1 MNKIHSL
8 TSYFQSIK
16 EQAAANLKGNRA
28 ILLVN
33 AGYLILFLHMLYFIF
48 RFLVSLYRLDYSF
61 IPLHPVY
68 LVFWVVAPILL
79 YLYGTKYS
87 FYNFHQIKL
96 LCLGSVLSSA
106 FLILLSLIYCGLSRI
121 FLPAILRLPVDE
133 AFTKNMV
140 LLLGRIVTQLPLI
153 PIGLLLSK
161 GVFFALRDPACRK
174 QILAY
179 KITHSIE
186 PESQKKNEIAYNMNI
201 VRDINTGKNITI
213 YAKDRFLHTLIDG
226 TSGTGKTSSTILP
239 AIRDDLNMRCKA
251 EDMQKFHVKQ
261 LESAGLI
268 TYSPPANTRSFSVN
282 DCIPIVKQ
290 PEDISPADIDHKL
303 KDIQEELENI
313 RLNYPICGLT
323 VLAPDDSLT
332 DDVCRL
338 CDARDIPYNRIDAV
352 RDADGKHKKNTIG
365 LNPFYIPTHMED
377 EEKNQ
382 MIVKRAVIFSD
393 VMQAITDL
401 KGKADSYFTGLNR
414 QMIANLAILVMA
426 TVPILRRRQATPTD
440 LQAII
445 NNFNLLTE

>member
-1 MNKIHSL
+1 
-8 TSYFQSIK
+8 
-16 EQAAANLKGNRA
+16 
-28 ILLVN
+28 
-33 AGYLILFLHMLYFIF
+33 
-48 RFLVSLYRLDYSF
+48 
-61 IPLHPVY
+61 
-68 LVFWVVAPILL
+68 
-79 YLYGTKYS
+79 
-87 FYNFHQIKL
+87 
-96 LCLGSVLSSA
+96 
-106 FLILLSLIYCGLSRI
+106 
-121 FLPAILRLPVDE
+121 
-133 AFTKNMV
+133 
-140 LLLGRIVTQLPLI
+140 
-153 PIGLLLSK
+153 
-161 GVFFALRDPACRK
+161 
-174 QILAY
+174 
-179 KITHSIE
+179 
-186 PESQKKNEIAYNMNI
+186 MNI

-268 TYSPPANTRSFSVN
+268 AYSPPANTRSFSVN

-290 PEDISPADIDHKL
+290 PESISPADIDHKL
-303 KDIQEELENI
+303 KDIQAELENI

-338 CDARDIPYNRIDAV
+338 CDVRGIPYNRIDAV
-352 RDADGKHKKNTIG
+352 RDTDGKHKKNTIG

-377 EEKNQ
+377 EAKNQ

-426 TVPILRRRQATPTD
+426 TVPILRKRQATPTD

-445 NNFNLLTE
+445 NNFNLLTEYVDKLEELDQSTKQYAFIIQYIREDLLGKGRDKMEDQSRGTRNIINEFLLMPANREIFCSQNSIDFDRALANGEVTVCNYNLASGDTDAVAFGLFFLLSFNNAVLSRPGTEFTRVPHFFYVDELPVLIHPSLEKKLLIIP